1 MGVSVTSSVTMPNM
15 SMSSCEPAT
24 PTGGPVLAE
33 RPLETPV
40 ELVTWVT
47 IVWDDPVNLM
57 SYVTYVFRT
66 YFGYSHERAHALM
79 MAVHTE
85 GRAVVAEGGREPM
98 ESHVAALHAHG
109 LWATLERA
117 D

>member
-15 SMSSCEPAT
+15 SMSSSEPAT
-24 PTGGPVLAE
+24 PEGGTVLAE

-57 SYVTYVFRT
+57 SYVTHVFT
-66 YFGYSHERAHALM
+66 SCFGDAEAKATELM
-79 MAVHTE
+79 LQVHNN
-85 GRAVVAEGGREPM
+85 GKAVVSGGSREQM
-98 ESHVAALHAHG
+98 ETDVDAMHGYG
-109 LWATLERA
+109 LWATLEQG
-117 D
+117 